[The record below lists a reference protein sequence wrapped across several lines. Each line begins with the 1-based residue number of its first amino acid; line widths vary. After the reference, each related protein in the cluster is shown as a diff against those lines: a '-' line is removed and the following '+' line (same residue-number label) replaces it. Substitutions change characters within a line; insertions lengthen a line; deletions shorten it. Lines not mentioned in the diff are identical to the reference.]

1 MLAFT
6 SASEVD
12 SIGIHKYELLTEI
25 EAQLHRQEIK
35 EGILMKKKKSMIK
48 QKSRKK
54 EVKGPL
60 DGISLKKKVLEA
72 EPK

>member
-1 MLAFT
+1 
-6 SASEVD
+6 
-12 SIGIHKYELLTEI
+12 
-25 EAQLHRQEIK
+25 
-35 EGILMKKKKSMIK
+35 MKKKKSMIK